1 MTMNLLWLPRMSIS
15 AAEEINCCFSANELR
30 LGGGGWAWGG
40 GEGQGRKKTTMM
52 CEN

>member
-30 LGGGGWAWGG
+30 LGGGGWGVGG
-40 GEGQGRKKTTMM
+40 WRGSGE
-52 CEN
+52 EEDNDDV